1 MPARINLGL
10 RPPQEAIDF
19 FRQKGYRIGFDHRDV
34 WQQEH
39 QAAFTVAKAMQ
50 LELLQDIRAQ
60 VDAALVNGTTL
71 AEFQAAL
78 KPNLVKRGWWGKAMM
93 ADPATGEVKQVQ
105 LGSPRRLKTIY
116 DTNLRTAHSEGAW
129 TRIQDTKETFP
140 FLMYDH
146 TPSKNERKEH
156 AAWDGMVFRVD
167 DPWVQV
173 HYPCKAWGCKCRMIQ
188 LSRRQVERRGLK
200 ISDGPPETYTRYT
213 NKRTGETQLL
223 PAGVAPEFNYP
234 PGGRRAS
241 LVNYMA
247 SRVERLAPELR
258 AAAVR
263 ALNTDGF
270 VEWAGKAAGDWPI
283 GVLSDRHAAGLA
295 LKSNLVRLSAATVTK
310 QAAQHP
316 ELAAVEYTHV
326 QDALERG
333 RVVQESDREMIFILE
348 DEGYVSV
355 VKATKTGQAA
365 FLTSFRRLS
374 ADKAKRERE
383 IRRLLQKGEE
393 K

>member
-1 MPARINLGL
+1 MAARINLGL

-50 LELLQDIRAQ
+50 LELLQEIRAQ
-60 VDAALVNGTTL
+60 VDSALANGTTL

-93 ADPATGEVKQVQ
+93 PDPATGEVKEVQ
-105 LGSPRRLKTIY
+105 LGSPRRLKVIY
-116 DTNLRTAHSEGAW
+116 DTNLRTAHSEGRW
-129 TRIQDTKETFP
+129 VRIQDAAATFP
-140 FLMYDH
+140 YLMYDH
-146 TPSKNERKEH
+146 TPSKHERKEH
-156 AAWDGMVFRVD
+156 AAWDGMVLRAD
-167 DPWVQV
+167 DPWWQS
-173 HYPCKAWGCKCRMIQ
+173 HYPVKAWGCKCRVIQ
-188 LSRRQVERRGLK
+188 LSQRQMDRQGLTLGKAPGER
-200 ISDGPPETYTRYT
+200 YTAYT
-213 NKRTGETQLL
+213 NKRTGETQRL

-247 SRVERLAPELR
+247 SRIERMAPDLR

-283 GVLSDRHAAGLA
+283 GVLSDQHAAGLA
-295 LKSNLVRLSAATVTK
+295 LKSNLVRLSAATVAK
-310 QAAQHP
+310 QAMQHP
-316 ELAAVEYTHV
+316 ELAAMEYTHV

-333 RVVQESDREMIFILE
+333 RMVQESDREMIFILE

-383 IRRLLQKGEE
+383 IRRLLQKGEG